1 MKVAGRKEEIKLL
14 QELLKKD
21 ESAFLALYGRRR
33 IGKTYLI
40 REVYKQHLVF
50 ECSGL
55 HQRDMSQQLENFW
68 LTLLDTTKT
77 KPEVLPKTWLQA
89 FSLLKTYISGLNTK
103 QKKVVFLDEIA
114 WFETP
119 RSGFLAALDQFWNQF
134 GSKRNDILLVIC
146 GSAASWIID
155 KVINNRG
162 GLHNRVTDHIRL
174 LPFTLKETK
183 AYLELNNVRLTL
195 KDVTSLYMSTGGIP
209 YYLKDVKPGKSVAQ
223 LLDELFFKQHAKLKG
238 EFDNLYASLF
248 KNSHL
253 HVAIVKALVS
263 KNKGLTRNEIL
274 SETGIAS
281 GGGFTLLLNELV
293 ACGFVKEIYPIHKT
307 KEDTLYR
314 LVDEYSIFYFK
325 FLINQKPNE
334 SWLQLSN
341 TQSYKIWQG
350 YAFETCCFKHIKQI
364 KKALGISGIIS
375 NEYSWVQKG
384 KGTER
389 GTQID
394 FIIDRNDNCIN
405 LLELKYYDTEFE
417 VTQSYAQQLIEKA
430 SVFKVKNRI
439 KKNVFITLLT
449 VNGVKMNEHYLSAVT
464 NQLLID
470 VLFTD

>member
-1 MKVAGRKEEIKLL
+1 MKVAGRKEEITIL
-14 QELLKKD
+14 QDLLKKD

-40 REVYKQHLVF
+40 REVYKHRLVF

-55 HQRDMSQQLENFW
+55 HQREMSQQLENFW
-68 LTLLDTTKT
+68 LTLLETSKT
-77 KPEVLPKTWLQA
+77 KPEISPKTWLQA
-89 FSLLKTYISGLNTK
+89 FSLLKAYITGLNTK
-103 QKKVVFLDEIA
+103 QKKVIFLDEIA

-134 GSKRNDILLVIC
+134 CSKRNDILLVIC

-183 AYLELNNVRLTL
+183 EYLEINNVRLTL
-195 KDVTSLYMSTGGIP
+195 KDITSLYMSTGGIP

-223 LLDELFFKQHAKLKG
+223 LLDELFFKPHAKLKG

-253 HVAIVKALVS
+253 HVTIVKALAS

-281 GGGFTLLLNELV
+281 GGGFTLLLQELV

-307 KEDTLYR
+307 KEDILYR
-314 LVDEYSIFYFK
+314 LVDEYSLFYFK
-325 FLINQKPNE
+325 FLVNQKPNE
-334 SWLQLSN
+334 SWLQLSG

-350 YAFETCCFKHIKQI
+350 YAFETCCFKHISQL

-375 NEYSWVQKG
+375 NEYSWFYKG
-384 KGTER
+384 SATEKGA
-389 GTQID
+389 QLD

-405 LLELKYYDTEFE
+405 LLELKYYETEFE
-417 VTQSYAQQLIEKA
+417 VTQSYAQQLIEKV

-449 VNGVKMNEHYLSAVT
+449 VNGAKTNEHYLSAVT

-470 VLFTD
+470 VLFTE

>member
-1 MKVAGRKEEIKLL
+1 MKVAGRKEEIKIL
-14 QELLKKD
+14 QDLLKKD

-40 REVYKQHLVF
+40 REVYKQQLVF

-68 LTLLDTTKT
+68 LTLIDKT
-77 KPEVLPKTWLQA
+77 KPELLPKTWLQA

-134 GSKRNDILLVIC
+134 CSKRKDILLVIC

-195 KDVTSLYMSTGGIP
+195 KDITSLYMSTGGIP
-209 YYLKDVKPGKSVAQ
+209 YYLKDLKPGKSVAQ
-223 LLDELFFKQHAKLKG
+223 FLDELFFKQHAKLKG

-253 HVAIVKALVS
+253 HVAIVKALAT

-274 SETGIAS
+274 SETGITS
-281 GGGFTLLLNELV
+281 GGGFTLLLHELV

-325 FLINQKPNE
+325 FLMNQKPNE

-350 YAFETCCFKHIKQI
+350 YAFETCCFKHINQI

-384 KGTER
+384 TGTEKGT
-389 GTQID
+389 QLD

-417 VTQSYAQQLIEKA
+417 VTQNYAQQLIEKA

-449 VNGVKMNEHYLSAVT
+449 VNGVKMNEHYLGAVT